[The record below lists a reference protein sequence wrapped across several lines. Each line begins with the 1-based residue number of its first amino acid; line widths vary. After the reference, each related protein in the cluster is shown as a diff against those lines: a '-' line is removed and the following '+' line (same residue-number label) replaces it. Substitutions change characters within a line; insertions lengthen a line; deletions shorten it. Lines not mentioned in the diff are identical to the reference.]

1 MRVVVIEG
9 LGMSNISDLEQR
21 LAAALR
27 RISTATESLPKAAAV
42 GDELSSLDP
51 TNAISQSSDGIEL
64 AETKSNLTAA
74 TTKIIEQDEK
84 IVLLSQ
90 ALALA
95 QENQIRPITA
105 EDNRGIL
112 LADAVSALE
121 VELSQLTQ
129 SNTQLR
135 QANQGLRD
143 ANSEGLGDPSLI
155 NSGFQSEINSLNA
168 ERKADK
174 AQLHVLLTA
183 LRDAASIN
191 VMEEKENA

>member
-1 MRVVVIEG
+1 MIEG

-42 GDELSSLDP
+42 RDELSSLDP
-51 TNAISQSSDGIEL
+51 TNAISQSSDAIEL
-64 AETKSNLTAA
+64 TETKSNLTAA

-95 QENQIRPITA
+95 QENQILPITA
-105 EDNRGIL
+105 EDTRGIL

-143 ANSEGLGDPSLI
+143 ANSKGLGDPGLI

>member
-1 MRVVVIEG
+1 
-9 LGMSNISDLEQR
+9 MSNISDLEQR

-42 GDELSSLDP
+42 GDKLSSLDL

-95 QENQIRPITA
+95 QENQILPITA

-143 ANSEGLGDPSLI
+143 ANSKGLGDPGLI

>member
-1 MRVVVIEG
+1 
-9 LGMSNISDLEQR
+9 MSNISDLEQR

-42 GDELSSLDP
+42 RDELSSLDP
-51 TNAISQSSDGIEL
+51 TNAISQSSDAIEL

-95 QENQIRPITA
+95 QENQILPITA
-105 EDNRGIL
+105 EDTRGIL

-143 ANSEGLGDPSLI
+143 ANSKGLGDPGLI

>member
-1 MRVVVIEG
+1 MIEG

-42 GDELSSLDP
+42 GDKLSSLDP

-84 IVLLSQ
+84 IVVLGQ
-90 ALALA
+90 ALGLA
-95 QENQIRPITA
+95 QENQITSMPA
-105 EDNRGIL
+105 EDTPSNL
-112 LADAVSALE
+112 LVDAVSALE

-135 QANQGLRD
+135 QANQDLRN
-143 ANSEGLGDPSLI
+143 ANSKGLSDAGLI
-155 NSGFQSEINSLNA
+155 NSGLQAEIESLNA
-168 ERKADK
+168 ERAADK

-183 LRDAASIN
+183 LCDADSIN